1 VATNTFKTLNDGDI
15 TREAL
20 RILKNANGSLK
31 AVNRQYDAR
40 FGATG
45 AKNGGTLNI
54 RLPNRFSVT
63 TGRTATTGGDNTVE
77 TSTALVVATQK
88 HVSMGFFS
96 SELTL
101 SLDDFS
107 ARYLKP
113 AMSVLASTI
122 SADVC
127 TAQQGAFSNY
137 VGTPGTTPSSFLTYS
152 QAGERLDWQTAPRD
166 GNRVVVMSPTA
177 MAATVDAQKGLF
189 HSGQA
194 IASQYES
201 GVMEAMTGFNFMMD
215 QSIQTL
221 TAGARNTAY
230 TTHGTEA
237 SVHTNGTAVI
247 AVITGANAMVVGD
260 QFTLAGTFEVN
271 PDTKQSTGILK
282 VFTVAVAYA
291 GGAGN
296 ITVSQTLYYTGPY
309 TNFVSSGTGGRLA
322 ATLTLVFIGTASTA
336 YPRNLAYHRDSTVL
350 ATADLELPG
359 GVDMAS
365 RANMDGLSLRFV
377 RQYDATTDNFLAR
390 FDILYGVK
398 VVRPEWGVVVY
409 G

>member
-1 VATNTFKTLNDGDI
+1 MATNAFKTLNDGDI

-20 RILKNANGSLK
+20 RILKNSNTVLRK
-31 AVNRQYDAR
+31 VNRQYDDKFA
-40 FGATG
+40 ATG

-54 RLPNRFSVT
+54 RLPNRYSVT
-63 TGRTATTGGDNTVE
+63 TGRTATTGGDNTTE
-77 TSTALVVATQK
+77 LSTSLVVATQK

-107 ARYLKP
+107 SRYLRP
-113 AMSVLASTI
+113 AMSVLGSTI
-122 SADVC
+122 AQDVC
-127 TAQQGAFSNY
+127 VAAQGAFTNY
-137 VGTPGTTPSSFLTYS
+137 VGTPGTTPSSFLTYG

-166 GNRVVVMSPTA
+166 GNRTVVLSPTA

-189 HSGQA
+189 HSGPR
-194 IASQYES
+194 ISEQYET
-201 GVMEAMTGFNFMMD
+201 GVMEAMTGFDFMMD

-221 TAGARNTAY
+221 TAGARSTTY
-230 TTHGTEA
+230 TTHGSA
-237 SVHTNGTAVI
+237 VHTSGTAVI
-247 AVITGANAMVVGD
+247 AVITGTGAMVVGD
-260 QFTLAGTFEVN
+260 QFTLTGIFEVN
-271 PDTKQSTGILK
+271 PDTKASTGILK
-282 VFTVAVAYA
+282 VFTLAAAFA

-296 ITVSQTLYYTGPY
+296 ITVSQTIYTSGPY
-309 TNFVSSGTGGRLA
+309 QNVSA
-322 ATLTLVFIGTASTA
+322 ALPTTTTMVFIGTLSTA
-336 YPRNLAYHRDSTVL
+336 YPRNLAFHRDALVL
-350 ATADLELPG
+350 ATADLELPK

-390 FDILYGVK
+390 FDILYGTK

>member
-1 VATNTFKTLNDGDI
+1 MAINTFKTLNDGDI

-20 RILKNANGSLK
+20 RILKNANGTLRK
-31 AVNRQYDAR
+31 VNRQYDDR

-54 RLPNRFSVT
+54 RLPNRYAVT

-107 ARYLKP
+107 SRYLKP

-122 SADVC
+122 STDVC
-127 TAQQGAFSNY
+127 VAAQSGFVNY

-166 GNRVVVMSPTA
+166 GNRCVILNPTA

-189 HSGQA
+189 HSGPR
-194 IASQYES
+194 IADQYES
-201 GVMEAMTGFNFMMD
+201 GVMEAMTGFDFMMD

-221 TAGARNTAY
+221 TAGARTTAY
-230 TTHGTEA
+230 LVNGA
-237 SVHTNGTAVI
+237 VSTNGTTSIV
-247 AVITGANAMVVGD
+247 VDTGTGAMVAGD
-260 QFTLAGTFEVN
+260 QFTIGTLTEVN
-271 PDTKQSTGILK
+271 PDTKQSTGQLK
-282 VFTVAVAYA
+282 VFTAAAAFA
-291 GGAGN
+291 GGGG
-296 ITVSQTLYYTGPY
+296 TVTISQPLYFTGPY
-309 TNFVSSGTGGRLA
+309 QNISGTIADNSAITFVG
-322 ATLTLVFIGTASTA
+322 TLSTA
-336 YPRNLAYHRDSTVL
+336 YARNLAFHRDAIVL
-350 ATADLELPG
+350 ATADLELPK

-365 RANMDGLSLRFV
+365 RASMDGLSLRFV

-409 G
+409 GA

>member
-20 RILKNANGSLK
+20 RILKNANPTIR
-31 AVNRQYDAR
+31 AVNRQYDDR
-40 FGATG
+40 FATTG
-45 AKNGGTLNI
+45 AKNAGTLNI
-54 RLPNRFSVT
+54 RLPNRYSVT

-107 ARYLKP
+107 SRYLRP

-122 SADVC
+122 ALD
-127 TAQQGAFSNY
+127 TATAMAGGFVNA

-152 QAGERLDWQTAPRD
+152 QAGERLDWMTAPRD
-166 GNRVVVMSPTA
+166 GNRKVLLNPTA

-189 HSGQA
+189 HSGKE
-194 IASQYES
+194 IADQYES
-201 GVMEAMTGFNFMMD
+201 GVMDAMTGFNFDMD
-215 QSIQTL
+215 QSIPTI
-221 TAGARNTAY
+221 TAGARSVAY
-230 TTHGTEA
+230 TTAAATPLVSGT
-237 SVHTNGTAVI
+237 STL
-247 AVITGANAMVVGD
+247 AVITGTGAMVVGD
-260 QFTLAGTFEVN
+260 QFTIGTLTEVN
-271 PDTKQSTGILK
+271 PDTKLSTGQLK
-282 VFTVAVAYA
+282 VFTVGAAYA
-291 GGAGN
+291 GGGGN
-296 ITVSQTLYYTGPY
+296 VTLSQPIYTSGPY
-309 TNFVSSGTGGRLA
+309 QNVSA
-322 ATLTLVFIGTASTA
+322 AIPTSTAMTFIGTLSTA
-336 YPRNLAYHRDSTVL
+336 YARNLAFHRDSTVL
-350 ATADLELPG
+350 ATADLELPK

-390 FDILYGVK
+390 FDILYGIK

-409 G
+409 GA